1 MGTCLAIQIG
11 LRSINWW
18 TCFQPGRSV
27 KALRVLLHAML
38 SGRDGAQP
46 SGIDESPDV
55 WTLDANA
62 PVVRSLSVTG
72 IGHGDHDLAEQSQD
86 IPRQELGRPGE

>member
-1 MGTCLAIQIG
+1 M
-11 LRSINWW
+11 
-18 TCFQPGRSV
+18 PGDPDRAEVHQLVDRLPAGQV
-27 KALRVLLHAML
+27 KALRVLLRAML

-46 SGIDESPDV
+46 SGIDDSPDV

-72 IGHGDHDLAEQSQD
+72 IGHGAHDLAEQSQD
-86 IPRQELGRPGE
+86 ILRQELGRPDE